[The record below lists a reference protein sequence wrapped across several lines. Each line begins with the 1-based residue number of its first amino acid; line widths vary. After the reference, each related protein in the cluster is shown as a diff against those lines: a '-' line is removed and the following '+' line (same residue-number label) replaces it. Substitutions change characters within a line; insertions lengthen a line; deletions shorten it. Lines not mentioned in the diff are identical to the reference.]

1 MKKFFM
7 LGFLLILLGITY
19 YQKENLLDIYN
30 DLLYEFTKKEVSLNG
45 VNEYYRDYDFMYVQ
59 NTNNFNPEDKQ
70 DILNIYYTVIN
81 AGKDEFTFYC
91 PSEYKECINDVNSL
105 ANNQT
110 TLSHINN
117 FVHPFNGFK
126 NIETKYDSL
135 GKVTINIQKSYN
147 ETQIKQI
154 LEKVNEIK
162 SEVFNDKLSTLDNI
176 RNVHDYIINH
186 SKYDSERSDNN
197 IVNYKSDIAYG
208 PLIES
213 YGLCGGYTD
222 AMEIF
227 LEELGIRSFKVSS
240 DNHIWNAVYYNN
252 SWLHLDLTWDDPVT
266 SNGTDEL
273 EHDFFL
279 ISTDKLKE
287 IEPLEHFFDLDVYQE
302 FN

>member
-110 TLSHINN
+110 ILSHINN

-147 ETQIKQI
+147 ETQIKQT

-208 PLIES
+208 PLIEG

-252 SWLHLDLTWDDPVT
+252 TWLHLDLTWDDPVT

-287 IEPLEHFFDLDVYQE
+287 IEPLEHSFDLDVYQE